1 MTLKLYYVGEADIVV
16 ATSEG
21 EALKLLNKEEDSNY
35 SSEDMDIWPISDSD
49 LDSQVGDEWDIEFY
63 QGDVHPTFREL
74 LAEHLEPAYLMK
86 KI

>member
-1 MTLKLYYVGEADIVV
+1 MILKLYYVGDADIVV

-21 EALKLLNKEEDSNY
+21 EALELLNNEEGSKY

-49 LDSQVGDEWDIEFY
+49 LDCQVGDEWDIELS
-63 QGDVHPTFREL
+63 QGDVPSTFREL
-74 LAEHLEPAYLMK
+74 LEAHSEATYLMK